1 MNKNEFILS
10 MFWKLVSLLIQKIKG
25 QQGSKEQNWAQIG
38 GIYIK
43 MINQKQSFEMKQ
55 RVY

>member
-25 QQGSKEQNWAQIG
+25 QQGSKEQNWGQIG